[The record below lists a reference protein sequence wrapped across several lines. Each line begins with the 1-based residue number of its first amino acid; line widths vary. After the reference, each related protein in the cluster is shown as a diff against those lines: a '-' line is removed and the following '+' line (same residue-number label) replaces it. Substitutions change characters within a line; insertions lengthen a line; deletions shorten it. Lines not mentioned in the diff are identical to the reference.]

1 MKKLFYVLFAW
12 MVAVQ
17 CAFAAVNINTAT
29 LEELEQLPGV
39 GPAKAQAIID
49 DRTQNGKFKSAED
62 LKRVKGIGDSTF
74 DKLKSEIAVTGA
86 TSGVSA
92 TAAAGAAKAKAD
104 KKAEKTAEKKA
115 EKQSRKSSKD
125 SAGG

>member
-12 MVAVQ
+12 LVAVQ

-49 DRTQNGKFKSAED
+49 DRTQNGKFKDVED
-62 LKRVKGIGDSTF
+62 LKRVKGIGDGIF
-74 DKLKSEIAVTGA
+74 DKLKSEITVTGA
-86 TSGVSA
+86 TTGVSA
-92 TAAAGAAKAKAD
+92 AAGTANKKADGKAD
-104 KKAEKTAEKKA
+104 KKAGKKTDKKA
-115 EKQSRKSSKD
+115 EKQSKKSD
-125 SAGG
+125 

>member
-12 MVAVQ
+12 LVAVQ

-49 DRTQNGKFKSAED
+49 DRTQNGKFKNAED
-62 LKRVKGIGDSTF
+62 LKRVKGIGDGIF
-74 DKLKSEIAVTGA
+74 DKLKSEITVTGA
-86 TSGVSA
+86 TTGVS
-92 TAAAGAAKAKAD
+92 AAAGASKARTDKKVDGKAD
-104 KKAEKTAEKKA
+104 KKAEKKA
-115 EKQSRKSSKD
+115 EKQNKKPD
-125 SAGG
+125 

>member
-12 MVAVQ
+12 LVAVQ
-17 CAFAAVNINTAT
+17 CAYAAVNINTAT
-29 LEELEQLPGV
+29 LEELEQLPGI

-74 DKLKSEIAVTGA
+74 DKLKSEVTVTGA
-86 TSGVSA
+86 TTGVTEAS
-92 TAAAGAAKAKAD
+92 KDKAD
-104 KKAEKTAEKKA
+104 KKAEKKSEKKA
-115 EKQSRKSSKD
+115 GKQDKD
-125 SAGG
+125 KGKADKD

>member
-12 MVAVQ
+12 LVAVQ
-17 CAFAAVNINTAT
+17 CAYAAVNINTAT
-29 LEELEQLPGV
+29 LEELEQLPGI

-74 DKLKSEIAVTGA
+74 DKLKSEVAVTGA
-86 TSGVSA
+86 TTGVTEAS
-92 TAAAGAAKAKAD
+92 KDKAD
-104 KKAEKTAEKKA
+104 KKAEKKSEKKA
-115 EKQSRKSSKD
+115 GKQDKD
-125 SAGG
+125 KGKADKD